1 MDVSLTMW
9 TLTILGLSALIAV
22 DFFIGRKPHDVSIKE
37 AGIWTVVWI
46 VLAALFGL
54 GLLVFGESQASGEF
68 FAGFITEKS
77 LSVDNL
83 FVFVLIMAK
92 FAVPSHLQQR
102 VLLIGVLIALVLR
115 AIFIAAGAA
124 IIASFSWVFYI
135 FGAFLIY
142 TAWKLIQ
149 EARSDEEEEEFEEN
163 RLLKSIEKRF
173 GVADK
178 YHGTKLF
185 IRNNGKR
192 VMTPLM
198 VVMLAIGTTD
208 VLFALDSIPAIF
220 GLTQDPY
227 IVFTA
232 NAFALMGLR
241 QLYFLIGGLL
251 RKLVHLSYGLSVIL
265 GFIGVKLVLHA
276 LHESGVHVPEIS
288 IPFSLAFICG
298 VLIVTTITSL
308 IASKRKAE
316 RKRPRPTRSP
326 GRTASRPGSGRTQ
339 GVSRTGT
346 ERLPD
351 GDRSVRFSV
360 RDGDP
365 APRTHPRGP
374 TRRKCCRRTAAKGAA
389 AYESPDG
396 TRAGNETGEREHAT
410 SALPPA
416 LAPLRQMRPLV
427 TQRRVLAMPRVDPG
441 LVRKQA
447 EELRLDVVDQAREGL
462 GILVRVAHPAG
473 EEAVARENVRVAV
486 RVVVDQGDRAGGV
499 PHEMTGGQFDAAHPD
514 RVPVLD
520 GHVRRDGDALGVVPA
535 GVGAGTGRADDV
547 VQRLPVIAVA
557 VGGDDGRDGVVADQP
572 QQRLGLIG
580 RVDQQLLVGGPTAQQ
595 IGVVV
600 HRADRDLG
608 DHQVWEFVHIRS
620 AADLHH
626 SAVCHGVSL

>member
-1 MDVSLTMW
+1 MW
-9 TLTILGLSALIAV
+9 AVTILGLAALIAV

-46 VLAALFGL
+46 VLAVLFGL
-54 GLLVFGESQASGEF
+54 GLLLAGESQASGEF

-149 EARSDEEEEEFEEN
+149 EARKDEEEDEFEEN
-163 RLLKSIEKRF
+163 RLLKSIEKKF
-173 GVADK
+173 GVADR

-185 IRNNGKR
+185 IRANGKR
-192 VMTPLM
+192 ILTPLM

-251 RKLVHLSYGLSVIL
+251 KKLVHLSYGLSVIL

-288 IPFSLAFICG
+288 IPFSLAVICG
-298 VLIVTTITSL
+298 VLIITTITSL
-308 IASKRKAE
+308 IAS
-316 RKRPRPTRSP
+316 
-326 GRTASRPGSGRTQ
+326 
-339 GVSRTGT
+339 
-346 ERLPD
+346 
-351 GDRSVRFSV
+351 
-360 RDGDP
+360 
-365 APRTHPRGP
+365 
-374 TRRKCCRRTAAKGAA
+374 
-389 AYESPDG
+389 
-396 TRAGNETGEREHAT
+396 
-410 SALPPA
+410 
-416 LAPLRQMRPLV
+416 
-427 TQRRVLAMPRVDPG
+427 
-441 LVRKQA
+441 RKQEQREAA
-447 EELRLDVVDQAREGL
+447 EAAEAS
-462 GILVRVAHPAG
+462 AAG
-473 EEAVARENVRVAV
+473 EPEKDKDKDSIEA
-486 RVVVDQGDRAGGV
+486 
-499 PHEMTGGQFDAAHPD
+499 
-514 RVPVLD
+514 
-520 GHVRRDGDALGVVPA
+520 
-535 GVGAGTGRADDV
+535 
-547 VQRLPVIAVA
+547 
-557 VGGDDGRDGVVADQP
+557 
-572 QQRLGLIG
+572 
-580 RVDQQLLVGGPTAQQ
+580 
-595 IGVVV
+595 
-600 HRADRDLG
+600 
-608 DHQVWEFVHIRS
+608 
-620 AADLHH
+620 
-626 SAVCHGVSL
+626 